1 MLINITRSLS
11 VGKDEFTETF
21 VRASGPGGQNVNKVS
36 TAVQLRFDVMRSPS
50 LPVAIKLRLKKIAG
64 RRLTD
69 TGMLVIRAD
78 RFRSQEKN
86 RLDARQRLIALIRKA
101 AAAPKKRKKTRPTAA
116 SRIKRLENK
125 QHRSRI
131 KKMRQFRGDW

>member
-1 MLINITRSLS
+1 M
-11 VGKDEFTETF
+11 
-21 VRASGPGGQNVNKVS
+21 
-36 TAVQLRFDVMRSPS
+36 TA
-50 LPVAIKLRLKKIAG
+50 A
-64 RRLTD
+64 
-69 TGMLVIRAD
+69 GMLLIRAD

-101 AAAPKKRKKTRPTAA
+101 AMPPKKRKRTRPTAA

-131 KKMRQFRGDW
+131 KKLRQFRGDW